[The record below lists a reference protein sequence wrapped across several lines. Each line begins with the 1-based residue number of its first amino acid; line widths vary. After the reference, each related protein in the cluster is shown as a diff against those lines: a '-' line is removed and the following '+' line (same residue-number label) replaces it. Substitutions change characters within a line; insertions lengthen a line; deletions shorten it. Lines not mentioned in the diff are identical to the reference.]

1 MKAKH
6 AALLSLWTAAS
17 IVAAPV
23 ARAAVVSQVIFS
35 DHTYADANWT
45 IVNKFGLVSAG
56 QVATGG
62 NPGSYRQV
70 ALGVGQNVPFVGQL
84 NNTFVYNPTAQGAIT
99 GITYN
104 MDLETLN
111 AAGAGYFALLSQNGN
126 FYIDNVHGGN
136 ASPNTWTNENLVL
149 NLSDFGQLHITA
161 QNALVIDH
169 TSLPDFSAIGSP
181 ITFGYEVAAG
191 GAGFFTSIT
200 GIDNDPIIL
209 TVTPPVTNGVP
220 ELSTWAMMITG
231 FMLVG
236 MRLRRQAEA
245 SRRRPPVNSEA

>member
-1 MKAKH
+1 MKPNAILLKLL
-6 AALLSLWTAAS
+6 AAAA
-17 IVAAPV
+17 IAAAPA
-23 ARAAVVSQVIFS
+23 ARAAVVSQVVFS

-45 IVNKFGLVSAG
+45 IVNQFGLVSAG

-70 ALGVGQNVPFVGQL
+70 ALGVGQNAPFVGQL

-136 ASPNTWTNENLVL
+136 AGANTWLNQNIVL
-149 NLSDFGQLHITA
+149 NLSDFALLTVTA
-161 QNALVIDH
+161 GVDAFVIDR
-169 TSLPDFSAIGSP
+169 TKLPDFSATGAP

-209 TVTPPVTNGVP
+209 TVTPPVTSGVP
-220 ELSTWAMMITG
+220 ELSTWAMMIAG